1 MSSFWKDKKVTV
13 TGGGGFIGSHL
24 CESLCEAG
32 AIVTSADI
40 NEGHISSSV
49 YKDKIRFLKTD
60 LFDYKQVIEN
70 FKGQDMIMHL
80 AARVGG
86 IEYNMK
92 YMAEVYADNLLMLSA
107 VTKSIIENGI
117 KEALFVSSAC
127 VYPHDAV
134 IPTPET
140 EGFRS
145 DPEETNEGYG
155 WAKRALE
162 LSAKYLKKYKGINVA
177 VVRPYNAYGPRD
189 KFDPKHSH
197 VVAALINKVYGASDG
212 TIQVWGSGNQT
223 RALLY
228 VKDAVKGM
236 MLAAE
241 KSPEA
246 DPVNLGN
253 DREYTIREVAETIIK
268 ISGLNIKPVYDT
280 SKPEGYERRSSLNQ
294 KAKDKI
300 GFETEYNLEQGLKET
315 IEYYK
320 KFNIKSENI

>member
-1 MSSFWKDKKVTV
+1 MSLFWKDKKVTV

-24 CESLCEAG
+24 CEELCVAG

-40 NEGHISSSV
+40 NEGHIATSMF
-49 YKDKIRFLKTD
+49 KDKIRFLKTD

-92 YMAEVYADNLLMLSA
+92 YMAEVYTDNLLMLSA

-140 EGFRS
+140 EGFRL

-162 LSAKYLKKYKGINVA
+162 LSAKYLKKYKGIKVA

-197 VVAALINKVYGASDG
+197 VVAALINKVYSSTDG

-223 RALLY
+223 RALLF
-228 VKDAVKGM
+228 VKDAVRGM

-241 KSPEA
+241 KYPEA
-246 DPVNLGN
+246 DPINLGN
-253 DREYTIREVAETIIK
+253 DIEYKISEIAQTVIK
-268 ISGLNIKPVYDT
+268 LSGLNIKLVYDN
-280 SKPEGYERRSSLNQ
+280 SRPEGYGRRSSINQ
-294 KAKDKI
+294 KAREKM
-300 GFETEYNLEQGLKET
+300 GFETVYSLEDGLKET

-320 KFNIKSENI
+320 KNVKK

>member
-1 MSSFWKDKKVTV
+1 MSEFWKNKKVTV

-24 CESLCEAG
+24 CEALCAAG
-32 AIVTSADI
+32 AIVTSAGTS
-40 NEGHISSSV
+40 EGHIAQSAL
-49 YKDKIRFLKTD
+49 KDKIRFLKTD
-60 LFDYKQVIEN
+60 LFDYKQTAKN
-70 FKGQDMIMHL
+70 FEGQDMIMHL

-92 YMAEVYADNLLMLSA
+92 YMAEVYADNLLMLST
-107 VTKSIIENGI
+107 VTKSILENGI

-127 VYPHDAV
+127 VYPHDAIV
-134 IPTPET
+134 PTPET

-155 WAKRALE
+155 WAKRSLE
-162 LSAKYLKKYKGINVA
+162 LSARFLKKYKGIRVA

-197 VVAALINKVYGASDG
+197 VVAALINKVYNSADG

-228 VKDAVKGM
+228 VKDAVRGM

-241 KSPEA
+241 KYPEA
-246 DPVNLGN
+246 DPINLGN
-253 DREYTIREVAETIIK
+253 DREYK
-268 ISGLNIKPVYDT
+268 ISEVVEAVIRQSGMKIRPVYDT
-280 SKPEGYERRSSLNQ
+280 SKPEGYVRRSSLNQ
-294 KAKDKI
+294 KAKEKI
-300 GFETEYNLEQGLKET
+300 GFETAYDLERGLKET
-315 IEYYK
+315 IEYYLEH
-320 KFNIKSENI
+320 IKNKDA